1 MLLLWYFQLCHHLII
16 DMEGMDIMED
26 IIHMDI
32 IIITT
37 IITEV
42 LEEDLVAVSAEAGGG
57 GGSSCACACACA
69 GGGRAGCAKKD
80 FYGTNLKI
88 DKKIIKNA

>member
-1 MLLLWYFQLCHHLII
+1 
-16 DMEGMDIMED
+16 MEDMDIMED

-32 IIITT
+32 ITT
-37 IITEV
+37 IIEV
-42 LEEDLVAVSAEAGGG
+42 LEVAVSAEAG

-88 DKKIIKNA
+88 DKKMTKKA

>member
-1 MLLLWYFQLCHHLII
+1 
-16 DMEGMDIMED
+16 MEDMDIMED
-26 IIHMDI
+26 IIHMGI
-32 IIITT
+32 IIIATT
-37 IITEV
+37 IMEDYFMEA
-42 LEEDLVAVSAEAGGG
+42 LEAVSAVAGGG

-88 DKKIIKNA
+88 GEYIDEKK

>member
-1 MLLLWYFQLCHHLII
+1 
-16 DMEGMDIMED
+16 MEDMDIMED
-26 IIHMDI
+26 IIHIGTII
-32 IIITT
+32 IIIT
-37 IITEV
+37 IIMD
-42 LEEDLVAVSAEAGGG
+42 DLVVSEVEASGGG

-88 DKKIIKNA
+88 HKKVNKNT